1 MQQFT
6 LVIIVLAVSAIVGG
20 WAALMDWHLR
30 RTFGDSEPHDVVQS
44 RIRREVEEEFAQTLQ
59 QSRGPRKWW
68 LVLRREAEIQKR
80 AGRVI
85 HEKQGP

>member
-6 LVIIVLAVSAIVGG
+6 LVFIVLAVSAIVGG
-20 WAALMDWHLR
+20 WVGLLYWRLR
-30 RTFGDSEPHDVVQS
+30 RIFGQSQPRDIVQR
-44 RIRREVEEEFAQTLQ
+44 RIRHEVEEEYEQTLR
-59 QSRGPRKWW
+59 QSTGPRKWW

-85 HEKQGP
+85 HGGGKL